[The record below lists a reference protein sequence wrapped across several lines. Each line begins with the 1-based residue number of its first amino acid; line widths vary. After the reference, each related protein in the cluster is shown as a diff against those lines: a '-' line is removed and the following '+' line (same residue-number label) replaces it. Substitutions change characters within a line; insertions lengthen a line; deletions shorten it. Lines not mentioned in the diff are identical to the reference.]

1 MYASS
6 LKDLKSE
13 AGVPVFIQ
21 STPSQ
26 PLGTIP
32 EVALERT
39 NVSNRFDWPHHADD
53 LDIAAE
59 EREVWDRLD
68 GC

>member
-1 MYASS
+1 MYAST

-13 AGVPVFIQ
+13 AGVLVFIQ
-21 STPSQ
+21 STPSK

-32 EVALERT
+32 EVALKRT
-39 NVSNRFDWPHHADD
+39 TVSNRFVWPLHADD